1 MQPVTGKL
9 SPHSDECSVGRHPS
23 VKSEQWLGALEDED
37 IQDLHGKSKMGKHDT
52 SRLLVRHENRILAG
66 LL

>member
-9 SPHSDECSVGRHPS
+9 SPHSDDECSVGRHPS

-37 IQDLHGKSKMGKHDT
+37 IQDLLGKSKMIKT
-52 SRLLVRHENRILAG
+52 
-66 LL
+66 

>member
-9 SPHSDECSVGRHPS
+9 SPHSDECSVGRYPS

-37 IQDLHGKSKMGKHDT
+37 NQNVSQIGSWKSAVK
-52 SRLLVRHENRILAG
+52 S
-66 LL
+66 